1 MEQEHSASDG
11 TDRGEQTP
19 GPPPREAV
27 MALIDLLNHRRLEEA
42 IAHGE
47 RLASNF
53 APSLPLYNMLG
64 SANIEAGRRAEATN
78 WFRNALGLDPNH
90 VETLYNMG
98 ITCQELGRKTEA
110 IYCFERILRIRPDMS
125 RIRALKLLLQAHICD
140 WSALA
145 QEARALGTLGIE
157 GAIVSPFTLLPLED
171 RPDRHRLRSERYSK
185 ELFKQAPLPPPPRPA
200 TSPKRLRIGYFSAE
214 LRNHPVARLIARVL
228 ELHDRSRFEICV
240 YSYGPVVEDETRTR
254 IVASADRF
262 RDMSQRSEEEI
273 ANVARRDGIDI
284 AVDLTG
290 HTSYARTGLFACRP
304 APIQIS
310 YLGYPGT
317 SGASF
322 IDYVIADKLLIPRGH
337 ERFYSEAPIYLPHC
351 YQAQDDTALAAE
363 RPSRAMLGL
372 PDDSFVFCGINN
384 SYKIT
389 PDLFDVWMRLLRRMD
404 GSVLWLLKS
413 NPWAE
418 ANLRQQAEARG
429 LDPGRILF
437 AEWKSYEEYLAQ
449 FAAADLFLDS
459 FHYNAGA
466 TASNALWAGLPLITK
481 PGLGYPARM
490 AASLLTAVGLP
501 ELITS
506 SVSHYEALAI
516 ELATN
521 REKLAAIRGK
531 LEKNRRTTAL
541 FDSALFT
548 RHLEQAY
555 LLSHRRWIEGLP
567 VAPIDVPDLSESSP
581 A

>member
-1 MEQEHSASDG
+1 MDQEHSAGDG
-11 TDRGEQTP
+11 ADQGEQTP
-19 GPPPREAV
+19 GPPPPDAV

-42 IAHGE
+42 IVHGE

-64 SANIEAGRRAEATN
+64 SANIEAGRRADATN
-78 WFRNALGLDPNH
+78 WFRRALGLDPNH
-90 VETLYNMG
+90 IETLYNMG

-125 RIRALKLLLQAHICD
+125 RIRALKLLLRAHICD
-140 WSALA
+140 WSGLARETGALD
-145 QEARALGTLGIE
+145 TLGIE
-157 GAIVSPFTLLPLED
+157 GPIVSPFALLPLED
-171 RPDRHRLRSERYSK
+171 RPDRHRLRSERYSR
-185 ELFKQAPLPPPPRPA
+185 ELFKLTPLPPPPRPA
-200 TSPKRLRIGYFSAE
+200 TIPERLRIGYFSAE
-214 LRNHPVARLIARVL
+214 IRNHPVARLVARVL

-254 IVASADRF
+254 IMASSDRF
-262 RDMSQRSEEEI
+262 RDVSQRSEEEI
-273 ANVARRDGIDI
+273 ANAARRDGIDI

-304 APIQIS
+304 APVQIS

-322 IDYVIADKLLIPRGH
+322 IDYLIADKLLIPRGH
-337 ERFYSEAPIYLPHC
+337 ERFFSEAPIYMPHC
-351 YQAQDDTALAAE
+351 YQAQDDTARTAE
-363 RPSRAMLGL
+363 LPSRTMLGL
-372 PDDSFVFCGINN
+372 PDDSFVFCAINN

-389 PDLFDVWMRLLRRMD
+389 PDLYDVWMRLLRRTD
-404 GSVLWLLKS
+404 DSVLWLLKS

-418 ANLRQQAEARG
+418 VNLRRQAEARG
-429 LDPGRILF
+429 IDSRRILF
-437 AEWKSYEEYLAQ
+437 AEWKPYEEYLAQ

-466 TASNALWAGLPLITK
+466 TASNALWAGLPVITK

-490 AASLLTAVGLP
+490 AASLLSAIGLP
-501 ELITS
+501 ELIAS
-506 SVSHYEALAI
+506 SVSHYEALAL
-516 ELATN
+516 ELATD
-521 REKLAAIRGK
+521 RGKLAAMRGK
-531 LEKNRRTTAL
+531 LKKNRRTTAL

-548 RHLEQAY
+548 RHLEHAY
-555 LLSHRRWIEGLP
+555 LLSYRRWLEGLP
-567 VAPIDVPDLSESSP
+567 AAPIDVPDLSESSQ